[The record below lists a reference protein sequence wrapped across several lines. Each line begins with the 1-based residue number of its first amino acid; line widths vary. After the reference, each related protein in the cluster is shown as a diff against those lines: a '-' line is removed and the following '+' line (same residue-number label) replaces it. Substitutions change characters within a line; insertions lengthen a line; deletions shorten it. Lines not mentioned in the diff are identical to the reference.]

1 MFLAVGLDLSPEPC
15 PCVVMDKTGK
25 ILESRD
31 EERPIDCIA
40 SFLEEI
46 ACSSGKTVFCAISE
60 QDAYEFEP
68 HIRRR
73 LRERSVFIKTYDS
86 LSILRMENMM
96 FELRYDV
103 PLRAYSLAKIV
114 QSEGLDLTTHQED
127 IRKLFDM
134 REILDRVLIHL
145 STLHALPDDS
155 NLLDQWW

>member
-25 ILESRD
+25 ILESRY
-31 EERPIDCIA
+31 EERPIDRIA

-60 QDAYEFEP
+60 KDAYEFEP

-73 LRERSVFIKTYDS
+73 LKDRGVYVKTYDC
-86 LSILRMENMM
+86 LYLLRMENMM
-96 FELRYDV
+96 MDLREGI
-103 PLRAYSLAKIV
+103 PLRAYCLAKIV
-114 QSEGLDLTTHQED
+114 QTEGLDLITYREE
-127 IRKLFDM
+127 IGKLHDM

-145 STLHALPDDS
+145 STIHAFPDDYH
-155 NLLDQWW
+155 LIKQW